1 MNTRQ
6 QRSRA
11 EVRDSTIRRSSSLGR
26 ERSDMAGGVKRG
38 RGVPG
43 IDAVERTVA
52 SQLIRL

>member
-1 MNTRQ
+1 MTWR
-6 QRSRA
+6 
-11 EVRDSTIRRSSSLGR
+11 
-26 ERSDMAGGVKRG
+26 GGVKRG